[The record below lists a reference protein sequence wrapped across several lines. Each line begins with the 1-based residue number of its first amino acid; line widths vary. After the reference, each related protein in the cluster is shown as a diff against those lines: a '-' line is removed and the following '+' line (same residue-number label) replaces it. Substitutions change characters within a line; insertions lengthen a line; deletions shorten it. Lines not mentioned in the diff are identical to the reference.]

1 MYIYI
6 TYILHIYIYIY
17 IYIYISTIHRFIYN
31 IIHLHILYTR
41 KKNMSFPSV
50 INSTESVKR
59 KDLAISM
66 DCNLASQFLRLIPV
80 FLLDLSIWIARCQHL
95 NSFKAN
101 NKIMSKISET
111 VQTYHDKNLHEQ
123 FNYDLFF
130 GSVFRTRAI
139 SMIALFREDS

>member
-1 MYIYI
+1 
-6 TYILHIYIYIY
+6 
-17 IYIYISTIHRFIYN
+17 
-31 IIHLHILYTR
+31 
-41 KKNMSFPSV
+41 MS
-50 INSTESVKR
+50 I
-59 KDLAISM
+59 
-66 DCNLASQFLRLIPV
+66 C
-80 FLLDLSIWIARCQHL
+80 IARCQHL
-95 NSFKAN
+95 NSFKAK